1 MTLSKEQLWLVD
13 VFQTYRKKHHLPYQS
28 VENLLKSPFSN
39 QLTGQQEDWLQQ
51 FIVVWETV
59 EYNVNTNSGDT

>member
-1 MTLSKEQLWLVD
+1 MTLNKGQLWLVE
-13 VFQTYRKKHHLPYQS
+13 VFQAYRKKHHLPNQS
-28 VENLLKSPFSN
+28 ADDLLNPPFSDK
-39 QLTGQQEDWLQQ
+39 LTGQQIDWLQQ

>member
-1 MTLSKEQLWLVD
+1 MTLSKEQLWLVE
-13 VFQTYRKKHHLPYQS
+13 VFQAYRKKHNLPNFS
-28 VENLLKSPFSN
+28 ADDLTNSPIREKL
-39 QLTGQQEDWLQQ
+39 QMRHIDWLQQ